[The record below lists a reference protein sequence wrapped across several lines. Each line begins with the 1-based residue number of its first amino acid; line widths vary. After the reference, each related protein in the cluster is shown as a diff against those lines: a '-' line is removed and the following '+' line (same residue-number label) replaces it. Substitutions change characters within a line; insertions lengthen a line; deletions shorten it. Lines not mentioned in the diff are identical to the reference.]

1 MENELEIKNGEEGV
15 KLDTTLRP
23 SSFDEYVGQSAVK
36 NALKIILQ
44 AASQRAEAPEHI
56 LVSGPPGLGKTT
68 LAMLVSKELN
78 VSLRTT
84 SGPAIERAGDMA
96 ALLTSLK
103 PNEVLF
109 IDEIH
114 RLPKIAEEILYPAM
128 EDFGLDVILGKGMGA
143 RSVRLEVP
151 RFTLIG
157 ATTRPDL
164 LSAPLRDRFGAS
176 FRLEYYDL
184 PDITKII
191 ERSAKILGIEVNEEA
206 LQAMAERA
214 RSTPRIANRLL
225 KRVRDYAQV
234 LGHDKVRLD
243 SAQAAFE
250 AFSVDSLGL
259 DRLDRQYL
267 QILAENF
274 EGGPAGVSAIAAALG
289 EEMATVE
296 EVIEPF
302 LLQRGLIQRSPRG
315 RVLSDLGRKH
325 LGKNQ
330 NLEFGM

>member
-1 MENELEIKNGEEGV
+1 MAEDFEIKNGEDGA
-15 KLDTTLRP
+15 KLDATLRP
-23 SSFDEYVGQSAVK
+23 SSFDEYVGQTAVK

-44 AASQRAEAPEHI
+44 AAQQRTETTEHLLI
-56 LVSGPPGLGKTT
+56 SGPPGLGKTT
-68 LAMLVSKELN
+68 LAILIAKKLDAP
-78 VSLRTT
+78 LRTT

-103 PNEVLF
+103 TGEVLF

-114 RLPKIAEEILYPAM
+114 RLPKIAEEILYPVL
-128 EDFGLDVILGKGMGA
+128 EDFGLDVVLGKGLGA

-151 RFTLIG
+151 KFTLVG

-184 PDITKII
+184 DDIAKII
-191 ERSAKILGIEVNEEA
+191 QRSSKILGVTVELDA
-206 LQAMAERA
+206 LKAMAERA

-234 LGHDKVRLD
+234 LEHDKIRLD
-243 SAQAAFE
+243 SAIAAFD
-250 AFSVDSLGL
+250 AFSVDSMGL

-274 EGGPAGVSAIAAALG
+274 NGGPAGVGALAAALG
-289 EEMATVE
+289 EEAATVE

-315 RVLSDLGRKH
+315 RVLSELGAKH
-325 LGKNQ
+325 LRGNK
-330 NLEFGM
+330 NLEFGI